1 MASQASDTDNLTESI
16 LLPLRAIKI
25 ISEQEGQ
32 INILGK
38 DGAIIQKT
46 VWLGRI
52 SGDNITITDILDRG
66 IEIIL
71 SDISN
76 FDSKKFFL
84 QKNK

>member
-46 VWLGRI
+46 V
-52 SGDNITITDILDRG
+52 
-66 IEIIL
+66 
-71 SDISN
+71 
-76 FDSKKFFL
+76 
-84 QKNK
+84 